1 MNITGPG
8 KVISIYIGGR
18 DQWHGQ
24 ALYNAI
30 ILFARAEGMAG
41 ATATQGLEGY
51 GASSRVHK
59 LSLLDLSTDL
69 PIKVEIVD
77 TQERVEAFLP
87 KLMPMVQGGMVTVR
101 NCEIVH
107 YLSHPQPGAG

>member
-18 DQWHGQ
+18 DQWRGK

-30 ILFARAEGMAG
+30 VLLARSKGMAG
-41 ATATQGLEGY
+41 ATVTQGLEGY
-51 GASSRVHK
+51 GASSRVHRV
-59 LSLLDLSTDL
+59 SLLDLSTDL

-77 TQERVEAFLP
+77 TQEKIENFLP
-87 KLMPMVQGGMVTVR
+87 ELMPMVEGGLVTVR
-101 NCEIVH
+101 DCEIVH
-107 YLSHPQPGAG
+107 YLAHQQAEGE